1 MLLGHLSGNCGS
13 LDLKEVRKI
22 FFPLTTVLSANVL
35 EINQIKLI
43 EHTKVKAKNS
53 PYPLSIQKVHGS
65 GEDACSL
72 IGSLQWNKRYKENE
86 PIILEISLR
95 GRKEDCVQDR
105 KIEKSKNKRM
115 STSHLFNK
123 TKTISKLWEN

>member
-1 MLLGHLSGNCGS
+1 MA
-13 LDLKEVRKI
+13 LDLKEVWKF
-22 FFPLTTVLSANVL
+22 FFPLTTVLSADVL

-43 EHTKVKAKNS
+43 EHAQVKAKNS

-65 GEDACSL
+65 VEDAYSL

-86 PIILEISLR
+86 PIIVEISLR

-105 KIEKSKNKRM
+105 KIEKARPK
-115 STSHLFNK
+115 
-123 TKTISKLWEN
+123 E